1 MILTVT
7 PNPALDVTYHLDEV
21 VWNGSNRVGRVAARA
36 GGKGVNV
43 ARVLAALG
51 ISATV
56 LGPLGGRT
64 GDAVRE
70 GLASAGLRDA
80 AVGVAGETRRTTTVV
95 DAAGEATV
103 FNEAGPRV
111 TADEWAGVVRTY
123 RELLPGARAVAL
135 CGSLPPGLPDDTYAA
150 LIALARDAG
159 VPVLLDTSGPAF
171 HAGVA
176 AGPDIVKPN
185 ADELREATDESDPPR
200 AVAALAARLR
210 EAGGDAVVASL
221 GPQGLLAAT
230 GGGWW
235 RARLPYAITG
245 NPTGAGDAGVAALI
259 TGLLGGRPWPDRLA
273 EAVAWSASA
282 VASPEAGD
290 IDRTTYVT
298 ARAHVIVGAVEPPPD
313 RTIGDTAH
321 ATHPHR

>member
-21 VWNGSNRVGRVAARA
+21 VWNGGNRVRRVAARA

-56 LGPLGGRT
+56 VGPLGGHT

-70 GLASAGLRDA
+70 DLAAAGLRDA
-80 AVGVAGETRRTTTVV
+80 TVRVAGETRRTTTVV
-95 DAAGEATV
+95 DAAAGEATV
-103 FNEAGPRV
+103 FSEAGPPI
-111 TADEWAGVVRTY
+111 TGDEWSQVVRTY
-123 RELLPGARAVAL
+123 AELLPGARAVAL
-135 CGSLPPGLPDDTYAA
+135 CGSLPPGLRDDAYTG

-159 VPVLLDTSGPAF
+159 VPVLLDTSGPALR
-171 HAGVA
+171 AGLD

-185 ADELREATDESDPPR
+185 ADELLEATGESDPPH
-200 AVAALAARLR
+200 AVASIAARLR
-210 EAGGDAVVASL
+210 AAGGDAVVASL

-230 GGGWW
+230 GSGWW
-235 RARLPYAITG
+235 RARLPYAISG

-259 TGLLGGRPWPDRLA
+259 AGLLSGRPWPDRLA

-282 VASPEAGD
+282 VASPEAGS

-298 ARAHVIVGAVEPPPD
+298 ARAHVLVGAVEPPPGRAVPD
-313 RTIGDTAH
+313 RSRAC
-321 ATHPHR
+321 R

>member
-21 VWNGSNRVGRVAARA
+21 VWGGGNRVGRVAARA

-51 ISATV
+51 IPATV

-64 GDAVRE
+64 GDVVRE
-70 GLASAGLRDA
+70 DLASAGLHDA
-80 AVGVAGETRRTTTVV
+80 TVGIAGETRRTTTVV
-95 DAAGEATV
+95 DAAGGATV
-103 FNEAGPRV
+103 FTEPGPRV
-111 TADEWAGVVRTY
+111 TADEWARVVSTY

-135 CGSLPPGLPDDTYAA
+135 CGSLPPGLPDDAYAG
-150 LIALARDAG
+150 LTTLARDAG

-171 HAGVA
+171 RAGVA
-176 AGPDIVKPN
+176 AGPDLVKPN
-185 ADELREATDESDPPR
+185 ADELLEATGESDPVR
-200 AVAALAARLR
+200 AVASVAARLR
-210 EAGGDAVVASL
+210 AAGGGAVVASL
-221 GPQGLLAAT
+221 GPGGLLSATAA
-230 GGGWW
+230 GWW
-235 RARLPYAITG
+235 RARLPYAVTG

-259 TGLLGGRPWPDRLA
+259 AGLLSGRPWPDRLA

-298 ARAHVIVGAVEPPPD
+298 ARAHVVVGAVEPPPD

-321 ATHPHR
+321 AAHPHR